1 MVLSHQIQTGKII
14 ICNFKDYLLNSFNF
28 RPDSPPILNLR
39 GATSVGGSKPGQVG
53 GLKTLRM
60 GRKDYKKGGD
70 ALRGKNVT
78 EAFRVKDKDL
88 KRTMK

>member
-1 MVLSHQIQTGKII
+1 MVPSHQILIGK
-14 ICNFKDYLLNSFNF
+14 NFNEILVSIHAFDCL
-28 RPDSPPILNLR
+28 RPDSPPLLNLR
-39 GATSVGGSKPGQVG
+39 GATSGGANKSGQVG

-88 KRTMK
+88 KRTGK

>member
-1 MVLSHQIQTGKII
+1 MLCQFVFII
-14 ICNFKDYLLNSFNF
+14 FLV

-39 GATSVGGSKPGQVG
+39 GATSGGANKSGQVG

-78 EAFRVKDKDL
+78 DAFRVKDKDL
-88 KRTMK
+88 KRTGK

>member
-1 MVLSHQIQTGKII
+1 M
-14 ICNFKDYLLNSFNF
+14 
-28 RPDSPPILNLR
+28 
-39 GATSVGGSKPGQVG
+39 KPGQVG

-88 KRTMK
+88 KRTIK

>member
-1 MVLSHQIQTGKII
+1 MDIIEKII
-14 ICNFKDYLLNSFNF
+14 NKHSYLRTMFLF
-28 RPDSPPILNLR
+28 RPESPPILHLR
-39 GATSVGGSKPGQVG
+39 GATSGGLAKPGQVG
-53 GLKTLRM
+53 GIKTLRM

-88 KRTMK
+88 KRTGK